1 MERFA
6 RRQGDAPEDSES
18 VARAYMPDEP
28 IDDIAAKEYMQSFLQ
43 EHSSS
48 LKKILCTYVLRMGL
62 ARGENVRLVAD
73 EAFQDAVLVALGHG
87 RRFMQ
92 MEQPRSWFLAV
103 AANILKRKRASFAR
117 RYRFEVLVSD
127 LASGPSAF
135 NEAEVLEQIAGASSP
150 GPEQSFEAR
159 EHVRELLSMV
169 SPEDSTVLTLALLHE
184 LDTQGLA
191 RELGVSAGAAR
202 VRLHRALKRLRKAW
216 NEQEDSR
223 KDGSGRYA

>member
-1 MERFA
+1 MA
-6 RRQGDAPEDSES
+6 LA
-18 VARAYMPDEP
+18 EP
-28 IDDIAAKEYMQSFLQ
+28 M
-43 EHSSS
+43 
-48 LKKILCTYVLRMGL
+48 RP
-62 ARGENVRLVAD
+62 
-73 EAFQDAVLVALGHG
+73 
-87 RRFMQ
+87 
-92 MEQPRSWFLAV
+92 PR
-103 AANILKRKRASFAR
+103 
-117 RYRFEVLVSD
+117 
-127 LASGPSAF
+127 
-135 NEAEVLEQIAGASSP
+135 SP

>member
-1 MERFA
+1 
-6 RRQGDAPEDSES
+6 
-18 VARAYMPDEP
+18 MPDEP
-28 IDDIAAKEYMQSFLQ
+28 IDDIAIKEYMQRFLQ
-43 EHSSS
+43 EHTQS

-73 EAFQDAVLVALGHG
+73 EAFQDAVLVAMAHG
-87 RRFMQ
+87 QRFMQ

-127 LASGPSAF
+127 LSVQPSALS
-135 NEAEVLEQIAGASSP
+135 ETEVLEQITRSSSP

-159 EHVRELLSMV
+159 EQVRELLSMV
-169 SPEDSTVLTLALLHE
+169 SQEDALILTLALLHE

-191 RELGVSAGAAR
+191 RELGISAGAAR

-216 NEQEDSR
+216 HEQEASG

>member
-1 MERFA
+1 
-6 RRQGDAPEDSES
+6 
-18 VARAYMPDEP
+18 MPDEP
-28 IDDIAAKEYMQSFLQ
+28 IDDLATREYIQRFLQ
-43 EHSSS
+43 EHTGS

-73 EAFQDAVLVALGHG
+73 EAFQDTVLVALAQGA
-87 RRFMQ
+87 RFTQ

-127 LASGPSAF
+127 LSATPSAF
-135 NEAEVLEQIAGASSP
+135 SEAEMLEQVASSNTP
-150 GPEQSFEAR
+150 GPEQGFESR
-159 EHVRELLSMV
+159 EQVLELLGLV
-169 SPEDSTVLTLALLHE
+169 SREDATVLTLALLHE

-216 NEQEDSR
+216 HEQEASGR
-223 KDGSGRYA
+223 DGSGRYA